1 MTQRMA
7 RMTLALV
14 LSACTP
20 GTVADTSGSAA
31 ESTTTALLETTTA
44 AAPAPTIAPT
54 TPEVEHGV
62 GVRVVDGVGELFD
75 RVTGETFEARG
86 VNLIRL
92 SGGSH
97 STLDVGRYDPD
108 RIDATFAELS
118 SNGFNVVRVFLNS
131 RPGGMPGS
139 DNGLSPEYM
148 DNVVDLLERAKS
160 HALQVILTQDWLPE
174 SSAWSF
180 SSDPLID
187 NVNAMYLAQDG
198 VETNRRFFG
207 QWVDGLIERGA
218 PFDALLAYELRNE
231 LYFSELYAPFSLDSE
246 TVTTANGAS
255 YDLAAPGA
263 HRRLLEENLVFWVD
277 EMRSEILSRDPSAL
291 VTVGFFQPKG
301 PNVSRVGDDRLI
313 ETEQVI
319 LNSTLD
325 FVDLHGYP
333 GGELDLG
340 QIVENYGLPPVTEKP
355 ILLGEFG
362 AERAPYPTID
372 DAVRALV
379 NWQIE
384 SCSYGFAGWLLWTW
398 DTDEQPEFWTGIDED
413 MAIGGAL
420 SPAVRPDPC
429 QVGDLDLAQEL
440 ALGAEVRTSAGVGGT
455 SLVDGLP
462 DTTWSAGAGPVQW
475 IEVDLGQARTV
486 ESVRLLVAQD
496 PPGGTSHIVS
506 ARGESGDW
514 REIAALT
521 GDTSDGQWLE
531 VPLAEPLEEIRYI
544 GVETVTSPSW
554 VAWREISILGK

>member
-1 MTQRMA
+1 
-7 RMTLALV
+7 
-14 LSACTP
+14 
-20 GTVADTSGSAA
+20 
-31 ESTTTALLETTTA
+31 
-44 AAPAPTIAPT
+44 
-54 TPEVEHGV
+54 
-62 GVRVVDGVGELFD
+62 
-75 RVTGETFEARG
+75 
-86 VNLIRL
+86 
-92 SGGSH
+92 
-97 STLDVGRYDPD
+97 
-108 RIDATFAELS
+108 
-118 SNGFNVVRVFLNS
+118 
-131 RPGGMPGS
+131 
-139 DNGLSPEYM
+139 
-148 DNVVDLLERAKS
+148 
-160 HALQVILTQDWLPE
+160 
-174 SSAWSF
+174 
-180 SSDPLID
+180 
-187 NVNAMYLAQDG
+187 
-198 VETNRRFFG
+198 
-207 QWVDGLIERGA
+207 
-218 PFDALLAYELRNE
+218 LRNE
-231 LYFSELYAPFSLDSE
+231 LYFSELYPPFSLDSE

-255 YDLAAPGA
+255 YDLAAPDA

-514 REIAALT
+514 HEIAILT

-531 VPLAEPLEEIRYI
+531 VPLAEPLEGIRYI